1 MEVKYTKHFL
11 NKLEDVFS
19 ESEYILRYEKGNF
32 KSGYCLLQHN
42 KVAVVNKY
50 YPTEGKINCLIDI
63 LKSINLDPDQLSREK
78 PEIYV
83 GPARIRKTIVTV
95 TFLGTGTSQG
105 IPVIGCS
112 CKVCQSLDFRDKRLR
127 TSVHLAVNNMSLVI
141 DTGPDF
147 RQQMLREH
155 IHKLDAVLF
164 THEHKD
170 HTAGLD
176 DIRPFNFRQKRDM
189 PIYARQQVIEQIKTE
204 FAYAFSEKR
213 YPGVPQ
219 ITPHAITNEPF
230 EINHLSIEPIE
241 VFHYKLPVFG
251 FRIGGF
257 TYITDA
263 SYISPEEK
271 EKIKNSEVL
280 VLNAL
285 QKEEHISHFTLG
297 EALAVI
303 DELKPKKAY
312 LTHISHRLGLHD
324 EISNEL
330 PENVAMA
337 YDGLKLNL

>member
-1 MEVKYTKHFL
+1 M
-11 NKLEDVFS
+11 
-19 ESEYILRYEKGNF
+19 
-32 KSGYCLLQHN
+32 
-42 KVAVVNKY
+42 
-50 YPTEGKINCLIDI
+50 
-63 LKSINLDPDQLSREK
+63 
-78 PEIYV
+78 
-83 GPARIRKTIVTV
+83 TV

-105 IPVIGCS
+105 IPVIGCP
-112 CKVCQSLDFRDKRLR
+112 CKVCNSLDFRDKRLR
-127 TSVHLAVNNMSLVI
+127 TSVHIAVNNMSLVI

-155 IHKLDAVLF
+155 IHSLDAILF

-189 PIYARQQVIEQIKTE
+189 PIFGRQQVIDQIKTE
-204 FAYAFSEKR
+204 FAYAFSEKK

-219 ITPHAITNEPF
+219 ITPYPITNKAF
-230 EINHLSIEPIE
+230 DLNGLTIEPIE

-251 FRIGGF
+251 FRIHDF

-263 SYISPEEK
+263 SYISPKEK

-285 QKEEHISHFTLG
+285 QKEEHISHFTLD

-303 DELKPKKAY
+303 EELKPKKAY
-312 LTHISHRLGLHD
+312 LTHISHRLGLHN
-324 EISNEL
+324 EIMQEL
-330 PENVAMA
+330 PEHVELA
-337 YDGLKLNL
+337 YDGLKLSL